1 MFGLGLLAG
10 IEVEPLAG
18 GTVSAL
24 PPTPTQLVLERVT
37 LAPGEAQEMRQS
49 IAPKAIVVETGSLTV
64 VDGLGLEAVYPVGG
78 NALLATGMFYGL
90 RNDGKSLGSCSACVQ
105 SPMSWQR
112 Q

>member
-90 RNDGKSLGSCSACVQ
+90 RNDGKSLGSCSTCVQ

-112 Q
+112 H